1 MDKDGYRK
9 YLTDRAE
16 PIPEEK
22 IGPAISMVERFEE
35 YVGKFERTLETATAM
50 DLREFSGI
58 LIDEKRN
65 TYDNYV
71 ALSRYGYFIQN
82 LDLYLAVLEL
92 IDGAEVMNVLRE
104 RLAEI
109 VGEEKSN
116 EIFKDINNPLG
127 LPSQEKPK
135 VTKAVMDKMK
145 EIIAP
150 EECKRALIETAHGL
164 PKDWYKQEQEK
175 FLKARDI
182 DQYLANKR
190 ANIIS
195 DLEKHR
201 DEGRLFYN
209 QMITD
214 EVVEFVKSRPDVM
227 SGMRDDD
234 KIIHTK
240 IPYMTQEYL
249 DEKDERK
256 KRYYA
261 CHCAWARE
269 AIMSDELE
277 VSPAFCNCSGGFT
290 VRPWEAALDQPL
302 EVEMLR
308 SVLKGDMECTFAI
321 QLPKD
326 VVEKVQE

>member
-22 IGPAISMVERFEE
+22 IGPAISMVERFEK
-35 YVGKFERTLETATAM
+35 YIGKSGRELESATGG
-50 DLREFSGI
+50 DLREFSRI
-58 LIDEKRN
+58 LIDENAN
-65 TYDNYV
+65 TYDNYL

-104 RLAEI
+104 RLVEI
-109 VGEEKSN
+109 VGKEKSD
-116 EIFKDINNPLG
+116 EVFKDIDNPLG
-127 LPSQEKPK
+127 LPSREKPK
-135 VTKAVMDKMK
+135 VTKAVMDRMR

-150 EECKRALIETAHGL
+150 DDCKRALIATAHGL
-164 PKDWYKQEQEK
+164 PKDWYKQEREK
-175 FLKARDI
+175 FLKAKDI
-182 DQYLANKR
+182 DEYLANKR
-190 ANIIS
+190 ADIIS
-195 DLEKHR
+195 NLEKHR
-201 DEGRLFYN
+201 DEGRLFFN

-214 EVVEFVKSRPDVM
+214 DVVEFVKSRQDVM
-227 SGMRDDD
+227 SGMRDGD

-249 DEKDERK
+249 DETDEKK

-277 VSPAFCNCSGGFT
+277 ISPAFCNCSGGFT

-302 EVEMLR
+302 EVEMLK
-308 SVLKGDMECTFAI
+308 SVLKGDLECTFAI

-326 VVEKVQE
+326 VVEKVKR